1 MWIARTLGTL
11 VLGGAVYA
19 WSTNLAREFQRR
31 RREAS
36 WKLMLEGKTLDQE
49 DIAHLPGPVQ
59 RYIELTGSVG
69 KPIVTEIMME
79 FEATM
84 YDAPGAKGMTGP
96 ASQYD
101 RFDEMHRLFF
111 MRTMMNGLPIS
122 VLHDFEA
129 DQAKMK
135 VRAAGLFN
143 VVDASG
149 PELTRT
155 ETVTILNDIAFFA
168 PSRLTDE
175 RLEWTEV
182 SDKSAKVD
190 FTVGANTVSAEL
202 IFNEAGELVDFIS
215 GDRGMMEKDGS
226 LRIAR
231 WSTPLGNYRRFDGWR
246 LASEGDAVWHL
257 PEGPFTYG
265 HLRLVKYEAR

>member
-1 MWIARTLGTL
+1 MWMARVLGAL

-19 WSTNLAREFQRR
+19 WSSNLSREFKRR

-36 WKLMLEGKTLDQE
+36 WKPMLEGKALHQD
-49 DIAHLPGPVQ
+49 DLAHLPGPVQ
-59 RYIELTGSVG
+59 RYIELTGSIG
-69 KPIVTEIMME
+69 KPVVTEITME

-101 RFDEMHRLFF
+101 RFDAMHRLFF
-111 MRTMMNGLPIS
+111 MRTMMKGLPIS
-122 VLHDFEA
+122 VLHDFEV
-129 DQAKMK
+129 DQATMT

-143 VVDASG
+143 VVDVSG

-168 PSRLTDE
+168 PSRLVDE
-175 RLEWTEV
+175 RLQWTEV
-182 SDKSAKVD
+182 DDKCARVA

-202 IFNEAGELVDFIS
+202 IFDEEGELVDFIS
-215 GDRGMMEKDGS
+215 EDRGMMEKDGN
-226 LRIAR
+226 LRLTR
-231 WSTPLGNYRRFDGWR
+231 WSTPLGNYRRLDGWR
-246 LASEGDAVWHL
+246 LASEGDAIWHL

-265 HLRLVKYEAR
+265 HLRLIKYEAR